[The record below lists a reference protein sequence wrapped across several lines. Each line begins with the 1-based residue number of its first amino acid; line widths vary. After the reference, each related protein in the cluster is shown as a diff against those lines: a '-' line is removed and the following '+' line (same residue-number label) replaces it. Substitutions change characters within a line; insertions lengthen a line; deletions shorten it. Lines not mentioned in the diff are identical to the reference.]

1 MAKKTP
7 FRAALIQ
14 GKVSDVEVGIGW
26 QGLPKVHET
35 WLKSLLSASR
45 EKTSK

>member
-14 GKVSDVEVGIGW
+14 GKVADVEVGIARA
-26 QGLPKVHET
+26 T
-35 WLKSLLSASR
+35 CRAF
-45 EKTSK
+45 